1 MKNYIIIAL
10 ACISL
15 SFFLINKKEKST
27 IGLNIGNIA
36 PELKGV
42 SPSGDSINLSSLRGN
57 FVLVDF
63 WASWCRPCRFENRN
77 LIKTVEHF
85 KNVDFPSK
93 KNWVGKTLTKKGFKV
108 FSVSLDRSAASWKKA
123 IKQDKLNWPWHI
135 SDLKWW
141 NSSHAA
147 IYKIESIPD
156 NDLLDPDG
164 KIIAKNLRGKAL
176 DNILEKHRLK
186 TKPNKKK

>member
-156 NDLLDPDG
+156 NYFLDPDG

>member
-77 LIKTVEHF
+77 LIKTVDTLKMLIFHR
-85 KNVDFPSK
+85 K
-93 KNWVGKTLTKKGFKV
+93 KIGGKTLTKKGFKV
-108 FSVSLDRSAASWKKA
+108 F
-123 IKQDKLNWPWHI
+123 
-135 SDLKWW
+135 
-141 NSSHAA
+141 
-147 IYKIESIPD
+147 
-156 NDLLDPDG
+156 G
-164 KIIAKNLRGKAL
+164 IIR
-176 DNILEKHRLK
+176 
-186 TKPNKKK
+186 

>member
-108 FSVSLDRSAASWKKA
+108 FSVSLDRSASSWKKA

-156 NDLLDPDG
+156 NYFLDPDG

>member
-10 ACISL
+10 ACISF
-15 SFFLINKKEKST
+15 SFLLINKKEKST

-85 KNVDFPSK
+85 KNIDFPSK

-156 NDLLDPDG
+156 NYFLDPDG

>member
-1 MKNYIIIAL
+1 M
-10 ACISL
+10 
-15 SFFLINKKEKST
+15 
-27 IGLNIGNIA
+27 
-36 PELKGV
+36 
-42 SPSGDSINLSSLRGN
+42 
-57 FVLVDF
+57 
-63 WASWCRPCRFENRN
+63 
-77 LIKTVEHF
+77 
-85 KNVDFPSK
+85 
-93 KNWVGKTLTKKGFKV
+93 
-108 FSVSLDRSAASWKKA
+108 VSLDRSAASWKKA

-156 NDLLDPDG
+156 NYFLDPDG

>member
-1 MKNYIIIAL
+1 M
-10 ACISL
+10 
-15 SFFLINKKEKST
+15 INKKEKST

-156 NDLLDPDG
+156 NYFLDPDG

>member
-85 KNVDFPSK
+85 KNIDFPSK

-156 NDLLDPDG
+156 NYFLDPDG